1 MKKGVPEGAVS
12 HADEIVQKSVFRQK
26 EGSCVKNGDQHEP
39 TIIPCDWLFTTPH
52 TPWSLMM
59 IMNPSHTHFD
69 HDHDDV
75 LERLEKSLYQVNA
88 LLEQGGGQGSWLPYS
103 ADSCDLDLSVE

>member
-1 MKKGVPEGAVS
+1 
-12 HADEIVQKSVFRQK
+12 
-26 EGSCVKNGDQHEP
+26 
-39 TIIPCDWLFTTPH
+39 
-52 TPWSLMM
+52 MM

-88 LLEQGGGQGSWLPYS
+88 LLEQGGVR
-103 ADSCDLDLSVE
+103 LDIHTYYIHKYGK